1 MSERAFKNV
10 IRATRVA
17 VAKPAAE
24 FLAELDAFID
34 AHDPYRVN
42 QVIAAIGDGS
52 ASIDVV
58 KRYAKELYYLGRW
71 MTPEFA
77 LLIAN

>member
-10 IRATRVA
+10 IRATARA

-52 ASIDVV
+52 ASIV
-58 KRYAKELYYLGRW
+58 
-71 MTPEFA
+71 
-77 LLIAN
+77 